1 MRSTW
6 RAELR
11 GDGARRPLAR
21 AHPRSSEQQ
30 RVYSCSYFRLQD
42 DTGRPLGV
50 CEAAVEITERYEA
63 QTRLALLSRASG
75 IGTTLDVRRTMEEFA
90 RLMVPDFADSVRI
103 EVAESVLAG
112 EEVAPLAPRAPAGLR
127 LMAERTRSDRP
138 VMQGDMMLGD
148 NVVADEVYRVRAGPL
163 QHAQAGETGRPSTS
177 FLPPSEPEQQKRR

>member
-1 MRSTW
+1 LRSAW

-11 GDGARRPLAR
+11 GAGARRPLAR

-75 IGTTLDVRRTMEEFA
+75 IGTTLDVRRPMEEFA
-90 RLMVPDFADSVRI
+90 GLMVPDFADSVRI
-103 EVAESVLAG
+103 EVAESVPG
-112 EEVAPLAPRAPAGLR
+112 RRGSRAPGSSR
-127 LMAERTRSDRP
+127 
-138 VMQGDMMLGD
+138 
-148 NVVADEVYRVRAGPL
+148 
-163 QHAQAGETGRPSTS
+163 TGRTAAHGGAHQERPA
-177 FLPPSEPEQQKRR
+177 RHAG